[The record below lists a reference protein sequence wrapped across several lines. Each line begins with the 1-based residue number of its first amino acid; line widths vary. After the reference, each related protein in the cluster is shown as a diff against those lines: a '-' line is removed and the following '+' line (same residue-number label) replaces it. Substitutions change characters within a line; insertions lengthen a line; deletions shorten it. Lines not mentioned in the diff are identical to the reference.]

1 VPGSDFETIVIG
13 AGILG
18 LASARE
24 LLRRQSGLRLAV
36 LEKEPTIAFHQTGH
50 NSGVIHSG
58 LYYAPGSLKAEL
70 CVKGAAQLK
79 AYCATKEIRVEE
91 CGKLVIAS
99 DETELA
105 RLAELFRRGT
115 ANGVPGLRMIS
126 AGEIVQVEPNAIGL
140 RALVSPA
147 TAIVDYGQVARALA
161 AEVAGIGATIL
172 TATAVKTIRR
182 DGRQWILGTTGGSFR
197 TENLLT
203 CAGLQADVLARMTG
217 GSDDSRI
224 IPFRGDYLTLKPE
237 RRSLVRGLIYPV
249 PNPAFPFLGIHATR
263 RIDGQV
269 WLGPNA
275 VLALAREG
283 YRRSSIEPG
292 QLASV
297 LSWPGFWRMA
307 GRYWRT
313 GSAEM
318 YRDYSRRAFTREA
331 QRYLPALRL
340 ADTAPGPS
348 GVRAQAVSR
357 EGKLV
362 DDFVFS
368 QEEGVLHVRNA
379 PSPAATAS
387 LAIAER
393 IVDRFTTSGQTPIT
407 GG

>member
-1 VPGSDFETIVIG
+1 VTQDFESVVVG

-24 LLRRQSGLRLAV
+24 LLRRQPGLRLAV
-36 LEKEPTIAFHQTGH
+36 LEKEPRIASHQTGH

-79 AYCATKEIRVEE
+79 AFCHERGIRVEA
-91 CGKLVIAS
+91 CGKLVIATQ
-99 DETELA
+99 ETELA
-105 RLAELFRRGT
+105 RLAELFRRGL
-115 ANGVPGLRMIS
+115 ANGVSGLRMIS
-126 AGEIVQVEPNAIGL
+126 AGEIAEIEPNATGL
-140 RALVSPA
+140 GAIVSPT
-147 TAIVDYGQVARALA
+147 TAIVDYAEVARALA
-161 AEVAGIGATIL
+161 AEVTGMGARIL
-172 TATAVKTIRR
+172 TGTAVKTVRR
-182 DGRQWILGTTGGSFR
+182 EARVWNLGTTQGSFR
-197 TENLLT
+197 TATLLT

-217 GSDDSRI
+217 ASEDPRI
-224 IPFRGDYLTLKPE
+224 VPFRGDYLTIKPE

-283 YRRSSIEPG
+283 YHRSSVSP
-292 QLASV
+292 QDLASV

-313 GSAEM
+313 GSAEV
-318 YRDYSRRAFTREA
+318 YRDYSRRAFTRDA
-331 QRYLPALRL
+331 RRYLPALRL
-340 ADTAPGPS
+340 EDTAQGPS

-357 EGKLV
+357 LGQLV

-368 QEEGVLHVRNA
+368 QDEGVLHVRNA

-393 IVDRFTTSGQTPIT
+393 IVDRFTTAGQTPIT
-407 GG
+407 EG

>member
-1 VPGSDFETIVIG
+1 VPGTDFETIVVG

-24 LLRRQSGLRLAV
+24 LLRRQPGLRLAV
-36 LEKEPTIAFHQTGH
+36 LEKEPVIASHQTGH

-79 AYCATKEIRVEE
+79 TFCLERGIRVEE
-91 CGKLVIAS
+91 CGKLVIAT
-99 DETELA
+99 DETELS

-115 ANGVPGLRMIS
+115 ANGVPGLRMVS
-126 AGEIVQVEPNAIGL
+126 ASQIADIEPNAIGVS
-140 RALVSPA
+140 AMVSPT
-147 TAIVDYGQVARALA
+147 TAIVDYSRVARALA
-161 AEVAGIGATIL
+161 DEVTSLGAQIHAGA
-172 TATAVKTIRR
+172 AVKTVRR
-182 DGRQWILGTTGGSFR
+182 EARQWVLGTTKGSFR
-197 TENLLT
+197 TATLLT

-217 GSDDSRI
+217 ASDDPRI
-224 IPFRGDYLTLKPE
+224 VPFRGDYLVLKPE

-263 RIDGQV
+263 RIDGEV

-283 YRRSSIEPG
+283 YRRSSIKP
-292 QLASV
+292 QDLASV
-297 LSWPGFWRMA
+297 LTWPGFWRMA
-307 GRYWRT
+307 ARYWRT
-313 GSAEM
+313 GSAEV
-318 YRDYSRRAFTREA
+318 YRDYSRRAFTRDA

-340 ADTAPGPS
+340 EDTAPGPS

-357 EGKLV
+357 DGKLV

-393 IVDRFTTSGQTPIT
+393 IVDRFRAAGQTPMPM
-407 GG
+407 G